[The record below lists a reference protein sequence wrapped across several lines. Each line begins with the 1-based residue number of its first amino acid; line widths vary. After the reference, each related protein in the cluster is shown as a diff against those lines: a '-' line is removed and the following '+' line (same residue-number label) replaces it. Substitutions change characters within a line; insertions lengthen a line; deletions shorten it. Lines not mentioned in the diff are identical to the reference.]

1 MLLGTEKKNS
11 SWKTTPYAACQQAFR
26 VKRNKKNK
34 SKEKSRLILQTMFT
48 YLKII

>member
-26 VKRNKKNK
+26 DEKK
-34 SKEKSRLILQTMFT
+34 
-48 YLKII
+48 